1 MARSSMRS
9 WLVLPALAVACCG
22 TCSGAC
28 SGSGG
33 QDRPGGGDDASADGA
48 FTDAG
53 GDGAGGDVVFD
64 AEGPPPDDAPFAEKR
79 KACTFKA
86 GDLPSATFGPS
97 IATMKIPLDVIVVAI
112 QENRAFDHYF
122 WNLRDATNGYPDAD
136 VPTAPVSI
144 PSSNKTGLVTSFH
157 QTAYCV
163 EDPGHTW
170 TVQHTDY
177 DSGKMDGFALTNGT
191 TADPNGHRVL
201 GWYDETDLPYYYAWA
216 TTFGVSDRHFCSV
229 MGPTF
234 PNRFYA
240 YQGTSNGLTGNTV
253 QTAGAAT
260 IFEMLNA
267 KKISWAVYSYSTTSP
282 LEGIY
287 DTSLC
292 SKYAGHCKGNAAFDT
307 DAAAGKLPQVAFL
320 DVNGSEHPP
329 EDMQIGQR
337 AVARKLNSLMASP
350 QWANAAFIL
359 TYDENGGFY
368 DHVPPASACLPDA
381 TKPIG
386 GTGAFDRTGFRVPLL
401 VASPYSKPHH
411 LSHVVTD
418 HTSIL
423 RFLELRFGLPALSA
437 RDANA
442 DVILDFFDFSTP
454 SFATPPAMPDATP
467 NAAKSCTG
475 P

>member
-1 MARSSMRS
+1 MRS
-9 WLVLPALAVACCG
+9 WQGGVCAALLV
-22 TCSGAC
+22 AC

-33 QDRPGGGDDASADGA
+33 SDQPVGDAGDDVSTDGVVSDTIVDDSPTDTGTDHAD
-48 FTDAG
+48 
-53 GDGAGGDVVFD
+53 DG
-64 AEGPPPDDAPFAEKR
+64 PFATKR

-97 IATMKIPLDVIVVAI
+97 IATMKIPLDVIVVAM
-112 QENRAFDHYF
+112 QENRSFDHYF

-136 VPTAPVSI
+136 VPTSPVSL
-144 PSSNKTGLVTSFH
+144 PSANKSGSVTSFH
-157 QTAYCV
+157 QDAYCV
-163 EDPGHTW
+163 EDPDHTW
-170 TVQHTDY
+170 TVQHTDF

-201 GWYDETDLPYYYAWA
+201 GWYDEGDLPYYYAWA
-216 TTFGVSDRHFCSV
+216 TTFGVSDHHFCSV
-229 MGPTF
+229 LGPTF

-253 QTAGAAT
+253 QDVGTAT
-260 IFEMLNA
+260 IFEMLET
-267 KKISWAVYSYSTTSP
+267 KKVSWAIYSYSTTQP

-287 DTSLC
+287 GTSLC
-292 SKYAGHCKGNAAFDT
+292 TKYAGKCKSSGAFDP

-320 DVNGSEHPP
+320 DAGSSEHPP
-329 EDMQIGQR
+329 EDMQVGER
-337 AVARKLNSLMASP
+337 DVARKLNDLMKSP
-350 QWANAAFIL
+350 QWANAAFFL

-368 DHVPPASACLPDA
+368 DHEPPPSACLPDA
-381 TKPIG
+381 TKPISG
-386 GTGAFDRTGFRVPLL
+386 SGAFDHTGFRVPLL

-423 RFLELRFGLPALSA
+423 RFLELRFDLPALGA

-442 DVILDFFDFSTP
+442 DVPLDFFDFSTAA
-454 SFATPPAMPDATP
+454 FATPPTMPDATP